1 MIVATA
7 KAVNR
12 RNDWLLDTGSDK
24 TPTHDIDDFH
34 TYQID
39 SPEDAYV
46 YKDYSGN
53 RVITLGHGEV
63 MVRAA
68 LPGPHGGEYTFMT
81 TGYYT
86 PGGH

>member
-1 MIVATA
+1 MYQLDHPDTA
-7 KAVNR
+7 YA
-12 RNDWLLDTGSDK
+12 
-24 TPTHDIDDFH
+24 
-34 TYQID
+34 
-39 SPEDAYV
+39 

-68 LPGPHGGEYTFMT
+68 LPNIGKYTFMT

-86 PGGH
+86 PWGHGKLLGI